1 MRLSFLCGLG
11 ITVFLIGC
19 NSFTTD
25 YIPIEPLG
33 VHPNG
38 TVYIGMESCTQCHL
52 DLVNAYMKTSH
63 WLTSSKLNSSNIL
76 PFLVSGRNS
85 FDLKIIKRKGS
96 DLYFFL
102 AFFCFSASSI
112 AFCKRAENPP
122 DFLGFFLFSSILAWI
137 LVSSM
142 M

>member
-11 ITVFLIGC
+11 VIVFLIGC

-52 DLVNAYMKTSH
+52 DLVNAYENVS
-63 WLTSSKLNSSNIL
+63 LVDFFKLNSSNIL
-76 PFLVSGRNS
+76 P
-85 FDLKIIKRKGS
+85 
-96 DLYFFL
+96 YFSL
-102 AFFCFSASSI
+102 
-112 AFCKRAENPP
+112 REE
-122 DFLGFFLFSSILAWI
+122 LF
-137 LVSSM
+137 
-142 M
+142 

>member
-11 ITVFLIGC
+11 VAVFLTGC

-52 DLVNAYMKTSH
+52 DLVNAHMKTSH

-76 PFLVSGRNS
+76 PF
-85 FDLKIIKRKGS
+85 
-96 DLYFFL
+96 
-102 AFFCFSASSI
+102 
-112 AFCKRAENPP
+112 
-122 DFLGFFLFSSILAWI
+122 
-137 LVSSM
+137 
-142 M
+142 

>member
-11 ITVFLIGC
+11 VTVFLIGC

-52 DLVNAYMKTSH
+52 DLVNAHMKTSH

-76 PFLVSGRNS
+76 P
-85 FDLKIIKRKGS
+85 
-96 DLYFFL
+96 YFSL
-102 AFFCFSASSI
+102 
-112 AFCKRAENPP
+112 REE
-122 DFLGFFLFSSILAWI
+122 LF
-137 LVSSM
+137 
-142 M
+142 